1 MRIQTDTKAT
11 HKAIPTILELSI
23 AEEPQVVLLFRLYK
37 AGVIETKENAAD
49 QLKMPGHQL

>member
-23 AEEPQVVLLFRLYK
+23 AEEPQVVLKRSVSAANVLFIFASLFSFFF
-37 AGVIETKENAAD
+37 T
-49 QLKMPGHQL
+49 